1 MFDKK
6 NSDEKQILCGCGSI
20 TEAQAD
26 ALVKK
31 VSDMN
36 GIPDYFVNGVAAGLY
51 FACLES
57 GNMRGTTIEKFV
69 QNAHDAYID
78 EAATKMVDKLVART
92 ICGMGGVMNVEVRR
106 TA

>member
-20 TEAQAD
+20 TEEQAD
-26 ALVKK
+26 ALVKE
-31 VSDMN
+31 VHDMN

-57 GNMRGTTIEKFV
+57 GDMRGTTIEEFV
-69 QNAHDAYID
+69 RNAHDAYID
-78 EAATKMVDKLVART
+78 EAATQLVDEIASRK
-92 ICGMGGVMNVEVRR
+92 IFSMGGVMKVEVRH
-106 TA
+106 A

>member
-6 NSDEKQILCGCGSI
+6 TSDEKQIVCGCGSI

-31 VSDMN
+31 VAGMN

-57 GNMRGTTIEKFV
+57 GDMRGTTIEEFV

-78 EAATKMVDKLVART
+78 GEVGAMLDKLVARK
-92 ICGMGGVMNVEVRR
+92 ICGMGGVMKVEVRH
-106 TA
+106 A